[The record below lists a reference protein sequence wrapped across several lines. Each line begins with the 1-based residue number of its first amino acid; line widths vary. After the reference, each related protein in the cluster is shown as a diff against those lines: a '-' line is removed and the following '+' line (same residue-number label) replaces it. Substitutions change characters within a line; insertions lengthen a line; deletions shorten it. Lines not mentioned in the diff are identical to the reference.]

1 MNRTTKKEHIKN
13 FKAIFHVNDEKRI
26 NIAIGNI
33 VNLMKDISPQIPD
46 VELLIN
52 GPAIILF
59 KKKAILK
66 QLLTLHRQGIRIV
79 ACRNSIN
86 MYCKNNPD
94 CPIAEDRL
102 PTFIKVVSAGVSEII
117 IKQNMGY
124 AYIKP

>member
-1 MNRTTKKEHIKN
+1 
-13 FKAIFHVNDEKRI
+13 
-26 NIAIGNI
+26 
-33 VNLMKDISPQIPD
+33 
-46 VELLIN
+46 
-52 GPAIILF
+52 
-59 KKKAILK
+59 
-66 QLLTLHRQGIRIV
+66 
-79 ACRNSIN
+79 